1 MAHADP
7 IASRPQNGTTT
18 IRVAN
23 LRSTE
28 DADSIVRLLDE
39 YACDPMGRGR
49 SLDLAAKERM
59 IPDLAKHPSVIVY
72 LADTDAVVTGLA
84 VCFLQYSTFGA
95 FHLLNI
101 HDFVV
106 TASARKRGI
115 GRALLREICKDARNR
130 GCQKVTLEV
139 RDDNV
144 VAQRLYRR
152 EGFGECDP
160 PMLFLQ
166 RQL

>member
-1 MAHADP
+1 MTDADP
-7 IASRPQNGTTT
+7 LDSRPQNGTLT

-23 LRSTE
+23 LHSTE
-28 DADSIVRLLDE
+28 DAHSVIRLLDE
-39 YACDPMGRGR
+39 YACDPMGRGKL
-49 SLDLAAKERM
+49 LDFAAKERV
-59 IPDLAKHPSVIVY
+59 ITDLTKHPSVIVY
-72 LADTDAVVTGLA
+72 LADTGVMVVGLA
-84 VCFLQYSTFGA
+84 ICFLQYSTFGA

-106 TASARKRGI
+106 SASARQRGI
-115 GRALLREICKDARNR
+115 GRALLREICEDARNR

-144 VAQRLYRR
+144 AAQRLYRR
-152 EGFGECDP
+152 EDFGECEP
-160 PMLFLQ
+160 PMLFWQ